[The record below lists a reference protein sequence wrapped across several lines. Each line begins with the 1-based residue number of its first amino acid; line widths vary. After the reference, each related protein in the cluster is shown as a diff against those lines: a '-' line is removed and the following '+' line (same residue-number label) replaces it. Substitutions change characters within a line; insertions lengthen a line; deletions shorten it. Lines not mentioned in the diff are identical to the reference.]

1 MKWELVRSFYRQANG
16 GKKAEEICSRSS
28 SGLEEAIE
36 YRSVWPQSRYTD
48 LAENTAG
55 IYYKLGSHLWGV
67 IKIQIPRPLPDLLI
81 QNGEVGPN
89 TQQ

>member
-48 LAENTAG
+48 LAENC
-55 IYYKLGSHLWGV
+55 
-67 IKIQIPRPLPDLLI
+67 RNLL
-81 QNGEVGPN
+81 QTWESLMGCNKN
-89 TQQ
+89 TDS